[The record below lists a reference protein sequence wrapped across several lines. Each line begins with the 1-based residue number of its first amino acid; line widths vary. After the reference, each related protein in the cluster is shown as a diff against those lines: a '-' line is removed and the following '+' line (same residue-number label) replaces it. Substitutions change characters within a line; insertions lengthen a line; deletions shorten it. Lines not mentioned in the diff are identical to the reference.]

1 MKTASVLHSLRRT
14 LRDTIH
20 DFTSEKQTVI
30 DSIEGS
36 TEIEQHQ
43 YHESMAL
50 FRALKQAARP
60 VAELRPTVCVAEYH
74 KNVSKKNNANLKRE
88 TKPAGIAIGIA
99 WLLRRGPIKPETA
112 NQKGS

>member
-1 MKTASVLHSLRRT
+1 MEAAL
-14 LRDTIH
+14 I
-20 DFTSEKQTVI
+20 VI
-30 DSIEGS
+30 YLTD
-36 TEIEQHQ
+36 
-43 YHESMAL
+43 SMAL

-88 TKPAGIAIGIA
+88 TKPSGIAIA